1 MISAML
7 EAMMQP
13 NIIGANIW
21 IDDVVSIIM
30 TTKENVILN
39 IPVSI
44 AAAETR
50 IGTSALKKS
59 SSVTNS

>member
-1 MISAML
+1 MSAIF

-13 NIIGANIW
+13 NIIGAKMW
-21 IDDVVSIIM
+21 MDEVVSIII
-30 TTKENVILN
+30 TTRENVILN

-44 AAAETR
+44 AAADTR

-59 SSVTNS
+59 SSVTSS

>member
-1 MISAML
+1 ML
-7 EAMMQP
+7 DEIMHP

-21 IDDVVSIIM
+21 IEEVVSIII

-44 AAAETR
+44 AAADTR
-50 IGTSALKKS
+50 IGISAYKKS
-59 SSVTNS
+59 SSVISS